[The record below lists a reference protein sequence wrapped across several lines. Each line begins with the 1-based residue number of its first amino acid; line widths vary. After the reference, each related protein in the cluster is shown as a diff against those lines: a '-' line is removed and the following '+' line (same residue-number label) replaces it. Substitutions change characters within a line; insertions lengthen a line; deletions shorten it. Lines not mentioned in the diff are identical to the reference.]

1 VATLTAGRPASAR
14 RQPAGPL
21 ARLGAAG
28 WRLFT
33 SVDFAVLQI
42 IALAVLATI
51 GMTLPQLP
59 DSAFRSATD
68 YANGMADI
76 HARLD
81 PVLGPVVVDTL
92 ERLQL
97 FQVFRSTW
105 FSLGLVVLL
114 FSILI
119 CTLDRLPRLWRAAA
133 EIRVVQPPTFYDPRL
148 PERAVVTAVPADGLR
163 AVLRRH
169 RFGLREV
176 EVDGELQVMAD
187 RHRWTKLATLLTH
200 AGLILFLVA
209 AAVTSLL
216 GDESG
221 LVVAEG
227 DSLTVQPIGT
237 PDLLVVKNL
246 GFEAPGLETG
256 RPEDF
261 TTDLAVFQNG
271 QEIARKVIRVNDP
284 LSVAGYTFHQN
295 GFGPAPDLLI
305 RDRSSGAV
313 LWTGP
318 VVLTDQVAGLPF
330 GIAAVPGRDAG
341 LQLFLDRGD
350 DGSAVVLAIP
360 YRVVGEL
367 PDGSPET
374 EELGALALVPGESG
388 TTPAIDFVVGLRGVS
403 EYTLLIAKHD
413 PGQGLVWLAFGLLI
427 VGLVVTFWLPRRR
440 IWARLRPD
448 GEATL
453 VARYDRYVDVDRE
466 FGAVVDD
473 LVAARRPADPSGPT
487 PAGEG
492 VA

>member
-1 VATLTAGRPASAR
+1 MATLTARRPASAR
-14 RQPAGPL
+14 RSPAGPL
-21 ARLGAAG
+21 GRLGTAA

-33 SVDFAVLQI
+33 SVDFAVIQI
-42 IALAVLATI
+42 IALAILATV
-51 GMTLPQLP
+51 GMILPQLP

-68 YANGMADI
+68 YTDAMAEI
-76 HARLD
+76 HLRLD
-81 PVLGPVVVDTL
+81 PALGPMVVDGL

-97 FQVFRSTW
+97 FQVFRSVW
-105 FSLGLVVLL
+105 FSVGLVVLL

-119 CTLDRLPRLWRAAA
+119 CTLDRTPRLWRSAA
-133 EIRVVQPPTFYDPRL
+133 EIRIVQPPTFYDPRL

-169 RFGLREV
+169 RFHLREAD
-176 EVDGELQVMAD
+176 VDGEIQVLAD

-216 GDESG
+216 GDEAG

-256 RPEDF
+256 QPQDF
-261 TTDLAVFQNG
+261 STDLAVFQNG
-271 QEIARKVIRVNDP
+271 DEIARKVIRVNDP

-305 RDRSSGAV
+305 RDRTTGAI

-318 VVLTDQVAGLPF
+318 VVLTDEVAGLPF
-330 GIAAVPGRDAG
+330 SVTAVPGRDAG
-341 LQLFLDRGD
+341 LQLFLDRAD
-350 DGSAVVLAIP
+350 DGGPVVLAIP
-360 YRVVGEL
+360 YRVVGTL
-367 PDGSPET
+367 PDGSPRT
-374 EELGALALVPGESG
+374 QELGALALVPGESG
-388 TTPAIDFVVGLRGVS
+388 TAPAIDFVVGLRGIS
-403 EYTLLIAKHD
+403 DYTLLIAKHD

-440 IWARLRPD
+440 IWARLGPD

-453 VARYDRYVDVDRE
+453 VARFDRYVDVDRE

-473 LVAARRPADPSGPT
+473 VVAARRPRADDGGSG
-487 PAGEG
+487 
-492 VA
+492 